1 MSYSNI
7 GQTFSNLAS
16 GIINALGS
24 LINAIVSF
32 ISQNADV
39 FGVVLGV
46 GIMISA
52 ILGLTGRIPF
62 LNNLLGSLGFS

>member
-1 MSYSNI
+1 MSYANI

-16 GIINALGS
+16 GIITALGS
-24 LINAIVSF
+24 LINSIVSF

-46 GIMISA
+46 GVMISA
-52 ILGLTGRIPF
+52 ILGLTGKIPF
-62 LNNLLGSLGFS
+62 LSTLLGNLGFT

>member
-1 MSYSNI
+1 MSYANI

-16 GIINALGS
+16 NIITALGS

-52 ILGLTGRIPF
+52 ILGLTGKIPF
-62 LNNLLGSLGFS
+62 LSTLLGNLGFA

>member
-1 MSYSNI
+1 MSYANI

-16 GIINALGS
+16 NIITALGS
-24 LINAIVSF
+24 LINSIVGF

-52 ILGLTGRIPF
+52 ILGLTGKIPF
-62 LNNLLGSLGFS
+62 LSNLLGNLGFV